1 MDQPIRMAGGGA
13 LKKAAVAVP
22 FFGDLINAAIE
33 IYNPDEPDP
42 IQKAKNVL
50 FVSGGGFGAS
60 YLTGGADAIPAF
72 MEVAGNIGEKYGAPK
87 GPKAVNDAISKAPM
101 YNVEHYLRLAAYG
114 GRHEPTEE
122 ILKKA
127 GHPGGFT
134 DFSEMFP
141 DQSKMP
147 TGLGT
152 LVMPSF

>member
-1 MDQPIRMAGGGA
+1 MDQPIRMAGSGAFKKAIGA
-13 LKKAAVAVP
+13 LP
-22 FFGDLINAAIE
+22 FLGDAFNAALE

-50 FVSGGGFGAS
+50 FVSGGGAAAS

-72 MEVAGNIGEKYGAPK
+72 MELAGVVGEKYGYPK
-87 GPKAVNDAISKAPM
+87 GPKAVNDAISKAPAF
-101 YNVEHYLRLAAYG
+101 NVEHYLRLAAYG

-134 DFSEMFP
+134 DQSE
-141 DQSKMP
+141 MP

-152 LVMPSF
+152 LVMPRF

>member
-114 GRHEPTEE
+114 GRHTPTEE

-134 DFSEMFP
+134 DQSE
-141 DQSKMP
+141 MP

-152 LVMPSF
+152 LVMPRF